1 MSIASLPVL
10 PKPNYRFGGLVPPAN
25 PTVEIEYPVLLP
37 ADVALHIMRLPVL
50 AGDLDTRNRG
60 YVDSFATMIKG
71 FGSLKLDAIA
81 IALTG
86 SQYRLSPTGDRELC
100 DALSNQ
106 AGIPV
111 ETGTIAIDRALK
123 QLGIEKVS
131 LMSPYPNFQTGLA
144 VKYWKEA
151 GYDVHSVSQFE
162 DKLVAYDVTPDEIA
176 GALMKMDCAS
186 NGAIILSGTGMR
198 TIDMLASHAGKMPVP
213 VLASNI
219 CSIWS
224 LTRDWGAA
232 SPWMQAVAAPG
243 LLK

>member
-1 MSIASLPVL
+1 MTVQLPPLPV
-10 PKPNYRFGGLVPPAN
+10 PKFRFGGVVPPAN

-37 ADVALHIMRLPVL
+37 ADVALHTMRLPVL
-50 AGDLDTRNRG
+50 PGDLDDRNRG
-60 YVDSFATMIKG
+60 YVDSFPEMIKG

-100 DALSNQ
+100 DRLSDK

-111 ETGTIAIDRALK
+111 ETGTIAIDKALK
-123 QLGIEKVS
+123 RLGVNTVS
-131 LMSPYPNFQTGLA
+131 LMSPYPNHQTQLA
-144 VKYWKEA
+144 CRYWEDA
-151 GYDVHSVSQFE
+151 GYGVHSVSQFE
-162 DKLVAYDVTPDEIA
+162 DKLVAYHVTPEEI
-176 GALMKMDCAS
+176 GNALKRLDAAAD
-186 NGAIILSGTGMR
+186 GAIILSGTGMR
-198 TIDMLASHAGKMPVP
+198 TIDMLAATGREIAVP

-224 LTRDWGAA
+224 LTANWGEP
-232 SPWMQAVAAPG
+232 SSWMRAVTPPA